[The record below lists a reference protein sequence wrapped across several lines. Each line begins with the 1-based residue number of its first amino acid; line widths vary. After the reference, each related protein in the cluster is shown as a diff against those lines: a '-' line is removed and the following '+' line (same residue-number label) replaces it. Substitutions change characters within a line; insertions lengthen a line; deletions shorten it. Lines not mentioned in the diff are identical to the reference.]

1 MQQLAPMTPCA
12 RSSFSISGFSMCVMT
27 SSTPRLSSMLNS
39 VPNVCAAVA
48 SSPCTA
54 LGHTYLASLN
64 APSEVTLLWRYGVCH
79 AWRIALTQDE
89 QALIT
94 HQ

>member
-1 MQQLAPMTPCA
+1 MQQLAPMTPWA

-54 LGHTYLASLN
+54 LGQVHFALLDAASLE
-64 APSEVTLLWRYGVCH
+64 PDW
-79 AWRIALTQDE
+79 
-89 QALIT
+89 
-94 HQ
+94 